1 MRITNKHAVLFTMKL
16 DYNDTHFPLIP
27 ALQANITNSSA
38 VLSYYS
44 DWTFCIYFCIYLLY
58 HQLDIW
64 KDASHPNENVDIH
77 VKKEEV
83 RRAESILKSKGISF
97 TVMIKDLQD
106 AIMKEARSNQKVTF
120 ENRYD
125 YNKYNEYSKVCK
137 RFVNVL

>member
-1 MRITNKHAVLFTMKL
+1 MRIINKHAVLFTMQL
-16 DYNDTHFPLIP
+16 DYSDTHFPRIP

-77 VKKEEV
+77 VKAEDV
-83 RRAESILKSKGISF
+83 RKVESILKSKGISF
-97 TVMIKDLQD
+97 AVMIKDLQD
-106 AIMKEARSNQKVTF
+106 AIIKEARSNQKVTF

-137 RFVNVL
+137 RFLNVL

>member
-1 MRITNKHAVLFTMKL
+1 M
-16 DYNDTHFPLIP
+16 
-27 ALQANITNSSA
+27 
-38 VLSYYS
+38 
-44 DWTFCIYFCIYLLY
+44 
-58 HQLDIW
+58 DIW

-77 VKKEEV
+77 VKKEDV

-137 RFVNVL
+137 RLVNVL